1 MVGDVAHGIVDLDL
15 TDPVELEIAERRR
28 QREERRINGSRAVTA
43 GMESM
48 AWDSNVGKQLQ
59 QAKALAA
66 ALNHD
71 GLRAGLNSSSIGD
84 PRKAGRLPSEV
95 VQVDPV
101 VEQIEHNRKLRSER
115 RARYHVSAH
124 AVETL
129 RHDEIMAET
138 TSATRWDRRR
148 QRTDPAEEEYWKL
161 AGKHADG
168 TSMTILETS
177 GTLSR
182 RQARL
187 AHEKKSVK
195 TTFHRP
201 ETGLSSL
208 TRQDQE
214 QILQQVQSAER
225 EIGGLSVRSS
235 LQHLLQLEQ
244 QQQWGHFDDSASEIY
259 EF

>member
-1 MVGDVAHGIVDLDL
+1 
-15 TDPVELEIAERRR
+15 
-28 QREERRINGSRAVTA
+28 
-43 GMESM
+43 
-48 AWDSNVGKQLQ
+48 
-59 QAKALAA
+59 
-66 ALNHD
+66 
-71 GLRAGLNSSSIGD
+71 
-84 PRKAGRLPSEV
+84 
-95 VQVDPV
+95 
-101 VEQIEHNRKLRSER
+101 
-115 RARYHVSAH
+115 
-124 AVETL
+124 
-129 RHDEIMAET
+129 MAET

-148 QRTDPAEEEYWKL
+148 QRTDPAEEEYRKL

-259 EF
+259 EC

>member
-48 AWDSNVGKQLQ
+48 AWDSNVGKQLR
-59 QAKALAA
+59 QAKALA

-71 GLRAGLNSSSIGD
+71 GLRAGLNSSIGD

-115 RARYHVSAH
+115 RARYQVSAH

-129 RHDEIMAET
+129 RHEIMTET

-148 QRTDPAEEEYWKL
+148 QRTDPAEEEYRKL

-187 AHEKKSVK
+187 AHEKKKSVK

>member
-43 GMESM
+43 GLESM
-48 AWDSNVGKQLQ
+48 AWDSNVGKQLR

-66 ALNHD
+66 LNHD
-71 GLRAGLNSSSIGD
+71 GPRAGLNSSIGD

-115 RARYHVSAH
+115 RARYQVSAH

-129 RHDEIMAET
+129 RHEIMAET

-148 QRTDPAEEEYWKL
+148 QRTDPAEEEYRKL

-187 AHEKKSVK
+187 AHEKKKSVK

>member
-43 GMESM
+43 GLESM
-48 AWDSNVGKQLQ
+48 AWDSNVGKQLR
-59 QAKALAA
+59 QAKALA

-71 GLRAGLNSSSIGD
+71 GLRAGLNSSIGD

-115 RARYHVSAH
+115 RARYQVSAH

-129 RHDEIMAET
+129 RHEIMAET

-148 QRTDPAEEEYWKL
+148 QRTDPVEEEYLKL

-187 AHEKKSVK
+187 AHEKKKSVK